1 MKLKHVTQI
10 LSICLVFFASI
21 ECKKPRFGKEWIKG
35 PEKEEIAPGIVYLRN
50 KQVEKTFIKFEMDP
64 REITITQILPFVL
77 ELQKNIQSKDF
88 ESIVRKTTLDGPLS
102 TYFLKNGRHEGPA
115 FDILIGDYKKNG
127 TDIHCNFD
135 DLFKEPLQRIDITIK
150 MLFEPRLS
158 SEGDLSYNIHYAL
171 AMHYDNENKLYL
183 KVFLGG
189 QVYGDIKHQTNL
201 IEKLAGRCPTPNLE
215 HATEDPNIQSLED
228 Y

>member
-1 MKLKHVTQI
+1 MKLRQVTQI

-35 PEKEEIAPGIVYLRN
+35 PETEEIAPGIVYLRN
-50 KQVEKTFIKFEMDP
+50 KQVEKTFIKYEMDP
-64 REITITQILPFVL
+64 REITITQILPFL
-77 ELQKNIQSKDF
+77 IELQKNIQSKDF
-88 ESIVRKTTLDGPLS
+88 ESIVKKTTLDGSLS

-150 MLFEPRLS
+150 ELFEPDLS
-158 SEGDLSYNIHYAL
+158 SEGDLSYNIYYAL

-215 HATEDPNIQSLED
+215 DATEDPNIQSLED